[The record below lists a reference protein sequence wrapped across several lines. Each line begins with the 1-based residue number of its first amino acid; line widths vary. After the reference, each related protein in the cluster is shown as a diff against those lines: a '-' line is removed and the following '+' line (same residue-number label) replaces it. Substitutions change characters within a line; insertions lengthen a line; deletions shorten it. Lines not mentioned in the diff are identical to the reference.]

1 MWFPLVLHGVDAFRE
16 ALDEKLDLARYLY
29 EELSAIPELELPWE
43 PELTV
48 VPFRL
53 RDGSAE
59 ADRRLLDLI
68 NASKRVVLSSTV
80 VEDRFTIRA
89 CILSHRTHRDRDR
102 GVRADRPPGGRRR
115 HGALSSVPPAPGV

>member
-1 MWFPLVLHGVDAFRE
+1 VDAFRE

-29 EELSAIPELELPWE
+29 EELSTIPELELPWE

-53 RDGSAE
+53 RDGSDE

-68 NASKRVVLSSTV
+68 NGSKRVVLSSTV
-80 VEDRFTIRA
+80 VGERFTIRA
-89 CILSHRTHRDRDR
+89 CILSHRTHRDRVEECTQI
-102 GVRADRPPGGRRR
+102 VRRAVADVTGR
-115 HGALSSVPPAPGV
+115 

>member
-1 MWFPLVLHGVDAFRE
+1 VDAFRE

-29 EELSAIPELELPWE
+29 EELSTIPELELPWE

-53 RDGSAE
+53 RHGPND
-59 ADRRLLDLI
+59 ADRGLLDLI

-80 VEDRFTIRA
+80 VEHRFTIRA
-89 CILSHRTHRDRDR
+89 CILSHRTHRDRIEECVQI
-102 GVRADRPPGGRRR
+102 VRRAVADVTGR
-115 HGALSSVPPAPGV
+115 